1 VLEANLWREWAEMDS
16 LTKAIVD
23 TTALIKDLFVRV
35 ASGEGNIA
43 AQDQETLWD
52 SLSSIAQNLVS
63 FFTEIVG
70 EIAAKF

>member
-1 VLEANLWREWAEMDS
+1 MDS

>member
-1 VLEANLWREWAEMDS
+1 MDS

-23 TTALIKDLFVRV
+23 TAALIKDLFGRV

-63 FFTEIVG
+63 FFNELVG
-70 EIAAKF
+70 EIATKF

>member
-1 VLEANLWREWAEMDS
+1 MDS
-16 LTKAIVD
+16 LTEVIVD
-23 TTALIKDLFVRV
+23 TANLIKDLFAKV
-35 ASGEGNIA
+35 AGGESNIV

-63 FFTEIVG
+63 FFNELVG